1 MEERIVKFIN
11 ALRAAGVRIS
21 LAESVDAFQ
30 AVDKLGIQDK
40 AAFRTS
46 LRATLIKDAESIP
59 AFEELFPL
67 FFGGSPFAPSSNLD
81 EDLSPDEARQ
91 IAEAL
96 RHFKDQIRQM
106 IERLLSGEKLKPDE
120 LERLAKMVGL
130 SQIDDLRYRQ
140 WMTQRM
146 QRALRFREVREA
158 LEELAQ
164 MLQQMGMNRQRV
176 NQLQQLL
183 QANMQAIEEQLS
195 QYAGQRIVQNM
206 RHEPPAERIDQL
218 MNRPF
223 NTLTD
228 HELDLL
234 RKEVRRL
241 AAVLRTRAALRQRR
255 AKSGQLDAKAT
266 LRANLKHGSVPVE
279 IKFRHRALKPKL
291 VVICDVSTSMR
302 SCSEFMLSLL
312 YELQDQINKT
322 SAFAFI
328 DHLESISADLEN
340 RDGRQAVRQVLER
353 MPSGH
358 YNTDLGYSLQNFWDN
373 YLSSIDSRTTFLV
386 VGDGRNNYNDPRLDL
401 FTPLARRS
409 RRTIWLT
416 PEGPSLWGTGDSD
429 MLRYAPV
436 CDIVLH
442 ANNLAE
448 LARAVDKLLVTG

>member
-1 MEERIVKFIN
+1 MEERIVQFIN
-11 ALRAAGVRIS
+11 ALRAAGVRVS
-21 LAESVDAFQ
+21 LAESVDAFH
-30 AVDKLGIQDK
+30 AVEELGIQDK

-46 LRATLIKDAESIP
+46 LRTTLIKDAGSIP

-67 FFGGSPFAPSSNLD
+67 FFGASPSAPFSNLQ
-81 EDLSPDEARQ
+81 EDFSPEEARQ
-91 IAEAL
+91 LAEAL
-96 RHFKDQIRQM
+96 RQFNDQLRQM
-106 IERLLSGEKLKPDE
+106 IERLMRGEKLKPDE

-130 SQIDDLRYRQ
+130 TQIDDLRYRQ

-158 LEELAQ
+158 LDALAK

-183 QANMQAIEEQLS
+183 QANMQAMEEQLD

-206 RHEPPAERIDQL
+206 RYDTPGERIDQL

-223 NTLTD
+223 NALND

-241 AAVLRTRAALRQRR
+241 AAALRTRAALRQRR

-279 IKFRHRALKPKL
+279 IKFRNRALKPKL

-322 SAFAFI
+322 CAFAFI
-328 DHLESISADLEN
+328 DHLENISEDLKN
-340 RDGRQAVRQVLER
+340 RDGRQAVHQVLER

-358 YNTDLGYSLQNFWDN
+358 YNTDLGYSLQNFWDDH
-373 YLSSIDSRTTFLV
+373 LGTIDSRTTFLV
-386 VGDGRNNYNDPRLDL
+386 VGDGRNNHNDPRLDL
-401 FTPLARRS
+401 FTLLARRS
-409 RRTIWLT
+409 RRMIWLT
-416 PEGPSLWGTGDSD
+416 PESPPLWGTGDSD
-429 MLRYAPV
+429 MLGYAPI
-436 CDIVLH
+436 CDVVLH
-442 ANNLAE
+442 ATNMAE
-448 LARAVDKLLVTG
+448 LARAVDKLLGTA